1 MFNTVLLLGL
11 MTGILLGVGWL
22 FGGVFGMTLA
32 LIIAV
37 AINFISYWYSD
48 KIVLRMYKAKPSNDA
63 KLNSMVERLAK
74 EAKIPKPRVYTVPT
88 QVPNAFATGRN
99 RKHAVVAVTDGLMG
113 LTDDEMEGVLAHEL
127 GHIRNNDMLTSAVAA
142 TVAGAI
148 SYVAQIGY
156 FSMFSGGERDNANIV
171 GLILMVVFAPLA
183 AFLVRMAIS
192 RGREYEADRL
202 GAILT
207 KNPDGLASA
216 LNKIETMAKEKPL
229 KGSAATSNMW
239 IANPFR
245 RDSFTGLFSSHPPMD
260 KRIRRLQDM
269 EPRIN
274 DMKL

>member
-216 LNKIETMAKEKPL
+216 LKKIETIAKEKPL

-245 RDSFTGLFSSHPPMD
+245 RDSFTGLFSSHPPME

-274 DMKL
+274 DMRL